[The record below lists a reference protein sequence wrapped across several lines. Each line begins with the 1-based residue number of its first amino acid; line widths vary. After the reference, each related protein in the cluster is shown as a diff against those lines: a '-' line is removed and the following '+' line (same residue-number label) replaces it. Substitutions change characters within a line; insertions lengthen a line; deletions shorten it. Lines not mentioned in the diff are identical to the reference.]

1 MRPRSTKRGAAIG
14 LALVG
19 TLHVTEAQAQDPE
32 AADKLFQQGR
42 AAMARGDHDAA
53 CKLFEESDQKDRAV
67 GTKLNLAACEE
78 KRGRYATALRL
89 FQIAKSQ
96 LASGDT
102 RLPVAKRRIAALE
115 PKVSF
120 VTFSLAKG
128 APADT
133 TVRFGSVELES
144 DAVGRPY
151 PMEAGAH
158 RILVDAHGRS
168 QSTYDIELKAGEQ
181 QSLEVSPGKP
191 TEGPEATAP
200 VDGRRTR
207 GYVLAGVGAAG
218 VSVGLLAGALVLS
231 KKSTADDHCDDS
243 LRICDQIGKDAN
255 DSGRTWATV
264 STVGWLVGA
273 AGLGAGAYFLLKSDP
288 GSETAAAVRIDP
300 RATSFSM
307 LHRW

>member
-1 MRPRSTKRGAAIG
+1 MRGEARALCNGVAPLSNCEEPTRIGRHTSAGGQTKNRRPR
-14 LALVG
+14 
-19 TLHVTEAQAQDPE
+19 AQSFVRDL
-32 AADKLFQQGR
+32 LFGQGR
-42 AAMARGDHDAA
+42 AGGHHHADLG
-53 CKLFEESDQKDRAV
+53 F
-67 GTKLNLAACEE
+67 
-78 KRGRYATALRL
+78 
-89 FQIAKSQ
+89 
-96 LASGDT
+96 
-102 RLPVAKRRIAALE
+102 RRQR
-115 PKVSF
+115 
-120 VTFSLAKG
+120 
-128 APADT
+128 
-133 TVRFGSVELES
+133 RFGSVELES

-158 RILVDAHGRS
+158 RLLVDAHGRS

-243 LRICDQIGKDAN
+243 LRICDQIVKDAN